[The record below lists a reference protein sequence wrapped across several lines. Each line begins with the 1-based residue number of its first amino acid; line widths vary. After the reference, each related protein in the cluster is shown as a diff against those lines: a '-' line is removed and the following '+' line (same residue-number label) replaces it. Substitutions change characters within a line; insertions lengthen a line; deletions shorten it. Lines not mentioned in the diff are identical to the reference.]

1 MATESEVL
9 VWNLNLPDTDYTLFY
24 EFFDG
29 AINEN
34 DVTKSYSVND
44 FIKGMFYGGVLN
56 TQPSENYILVSKNY

>member
-44 FIKGMFYGGVLN
+44 FIKGMLPN
-56 TQPSENYILVSKNY
+56 KSLIIKQDDILDILK